1 MHNSFRD
8 LPKYLKIF
16 QEYLGKKIYI
26 IFGLSLFAA
35 LSEGFGILMLL
46 PLMENLDHQS
56 GVTSDNAP
64 TEAASN
70 FAYEIFSAVGLQ
82 GSTIAI
88 LSFIALAF
96 VFKGF
101 LVFGALATNAYYRGH
116 LHRELKGR
124 LFSYYRGMSYG
135 YYMEKDAGHFI
146 NLINDQT
153 ARALQSFYHLSQF
166 GAHLVN
172 LLIYLLFGF
181 LIAWSF
187 GLMALASG
195 VVLLLLLFKWLNEY
209 VRKIS
214 RKTATENGELSKLFI
229 QMLHGFKYLVA
240 TGQIKKT
247 KKEINKSIDL
257 LTNYQILTGMAGSLT
272 YAAREPIAV
281 VFIMTIIFIQL
292 VHFGEP
298 LVPILVSILLF
309 YRSLNT
315 TLGIQ
320 NSWQHTLEFIGSMEL
335 LHNEFK
341 VQKKEQEKGG
351 SISIAKMVDSIN
363 FKDVDFN
370 YGSNTDNV
378 LNDVSLS
385 IKSKTTIAFVGK
397 SGSGKSTIIDLITLM
412 LKPCKGSVL
421 IDDIK
426 GSDIDLESWRR
437 QLGYVSQEAV
447 IFNDTVANNISMWSK
462 VNLEMKSIKEAARQA
477 NIDNFIESLPQG
489 YETIVGDRGIRL
501 SGGQR
506 QRLFIARELFRK
518 PNLLI
523 LDEATSALD
532 SESEFEIQK
541 SIEDLRGYI
550 TVIIVAHRLST
561 VKSVDCI
568 YVLDNGSIVEKG
580 SYRDLH
586 NTKDSHFSRLVE
598 LQSL

>member
-1 MHNSFRD
+1 MNNSFRD
-8 LPKYLKIF
+8 LPRYLKIF
-16 QEYLGKKIYI
+16 QKYLGKKIYI

-35 LSEGFGILMLL
+35 LSEGLGILMLL

-56 GVTSDNAP
+56 GVTSDNVP
-64 TEAASN
+64 TESASN
-70 FAYEIFSAVGLQ
+70 FAYEIFSALGLQ
-82 GSTIAI
+82 GSTTAI
-88 LSFIALAF
+88 LFFIALAF

-116 LHRELKGR
+116 LHRKLKGR
-124 LFSYYRGMSYG
+124 LFSHYRGMSYS
-135 YYMEKDAGHFI
+135 YYAEKDTGHFI

-166 GAHLVN
+166 GTHLVN
-172 LLIYLLFGF
+172 LLIYLSFGF

-187 GLMALASG
+187 GLMAITSG
-195 VVLLLLLFKWLNEY
+195 LVLLLLFKWLNEY
-209 VRKIS
+209 VREIS

-257 LTNYQILTGMAGSLT
+257 LTDYQIRTGMAGSLT

-281 VFIMTIIFIQL
+281 VFVMTIIFIQL
-292 VHFGEP
+292 VYFGEP
-298 LVPILVSILLF
+298 LAPILVSILLF

-341 VQKKEQEKGG
+341 VQKKEQEKTG
-351 SISIAKMVDSIN
+351 STSITKMVNSIN
-363 FKDVDFN
+363 FKDVDFY
-370 YGSNTDNV
+370 YGSKKGNI

-385 IKSKTTIAFVGK
+385 IKAKTTIAFVGK

-421 IDDIK
+421 IDDVK

-447 IFNDTVANNISMWSK
+447 IFNDTVANNISMWSNI
-462 VNLEMKSIKEAARQA
+462 NLEMKSIKEAAKQA

-489 YETIVGDRGIRL
+489 YETIVGDRGMRL

-518 PNLLI
+518 PNLLM

-541 SIEDLRGYI
+541 SIENLRGYI

-561 VKSVDCI
+561 VKSADCI
-568 YVLDNGSIVEKG
+568 YVLDNGFIVEKG
-580 SYRDLH
+580 SYKDLQ